1 MHPNSVVA
9 NSIHRCNL
17 GPFFVCFI
25 FGTVAWDWSEIP
37 LSFVSLHVARF
48 EGDLG
53 VGGGW
58 NRAAVGGDCLSGA
71 TCDSPRQTDAWLGI
85 DADLQLLRQL
95 GRSLRPMALGWPFDA
110 GISRHGHAAMKE
122 EARNLPV
129 TMRYRHGDGDEHGAM
144 EVDSRGIVEPRLEMG
159 RRWRRWE
166 RGGGRTMAGPP
177 APVATEFIGNRSK
190 YWSDWSVS
198 SMELRR
204 D

>member
-17 GPFFVCFI
+17 GPFFCLFHFWDCCVGLERNSSFFCFI
-25 FGTVAWDWSEIP
+25 ARGEIRRGFG
-37 LSFVSLHVARF
+37 
-48 EGDLG
+48 
-53 VGGGW
+53 GGGW